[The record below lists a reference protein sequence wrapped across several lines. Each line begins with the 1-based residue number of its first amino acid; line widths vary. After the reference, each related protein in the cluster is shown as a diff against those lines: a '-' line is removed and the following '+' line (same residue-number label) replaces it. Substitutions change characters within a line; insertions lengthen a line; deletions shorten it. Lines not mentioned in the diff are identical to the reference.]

1 MKKVTLFVL
10 STLVALSLM
19 SCGSKPEAEP
29 ETTPEAP
36 VVEETVVEEPVIED
50 PVVEEPEEEAPAV
63 DVDSLKAQIDDAR
76 NLAIAAGAEDL
87 APELLKAIDDYYAS
101 IKDSD
106 ADVSLSSADIILRYK
121 TLASYA
127 KAKDLKTQID
137 EHDLAVYDQKDYDE
151 GVKSYAVIEDAYTN
165 GTAITAETAAYADA
179 ALSSFT
185 AVYVAGYK
193 KLAKDERVAAF
204 EAKKN
209 ADSVKAGVS
218 RKEEYKAATDS
229 FQKGDTL
236 YAMQNPVK
244 AYENYKSSKEAYI
257 YLFEDVS
264 EKRAAAQAAIEAA
277 KKRVEESAQFAE
289 EADYKAPITEPI
301 EGIED
306 EDAVLL
312 EADDYEDPEAAE
324 IEVSEELTVV
334 DQLEIVSDELNLP
347 AVFEEK

>member
-10 STLVALSLM
+10 SALVAFSLM

-36 VVEETVVEEPVIED
+36 VVEETVVEEPVIEE
-50 PVVEEPEEEAPAV
+50 PVVEPEVEETPVV
-63 DVDSLKAQIDDAR
+63 DVDSLKTQIEDAR
-76 NLAIAAGAEDL
+76 KLAIEAGAEDL
-87 APELLKAIDDYYAS
+87 APELLKAIDEYYAS

-106 ADVSLSSADIILRYK
+106 TDVTLSSADIILRYK
-121 TLASYA
+121 TLATYA
-127 KAKDLKTQID
+127 KAKDLKNQID
-137 EHDLAVYDQKDYDE
+137 EHDLASSAQNDYDE
-151 GVKSYAVIEDAYTN
+151 GVKNFSIIEDAYVN
-165 GTAITAETAAYADA
+165 GTPINVEIAAYADA
-179 ALSSFT
+179 ALANFT
-185 AVYVAGYK
+185 VVYVAGFK
-193 KLAKDERVAAF
+193 NLAKEERVAAF
-204 EAKKN
+204 NAKKD

-218 RKEEYKAATDS
+218 RKAEYKEATES

-236 YAMQNPVK
+236 YAMQNPAK
-244 AYENYKSSKEAYI
+244 AYENYKSAKEAYL
-257 YLFEDVS
+257 YLFNDVS

-289 EADYKAPITEPI
+289 EADYKAPITEEI

-312 EADDYEDPEAAE
+312 EADDYENPEDAE
-324 IEVSEELTVV
+324 IEVSEELTIM

-347 AVFEEK
+347 AFGEK